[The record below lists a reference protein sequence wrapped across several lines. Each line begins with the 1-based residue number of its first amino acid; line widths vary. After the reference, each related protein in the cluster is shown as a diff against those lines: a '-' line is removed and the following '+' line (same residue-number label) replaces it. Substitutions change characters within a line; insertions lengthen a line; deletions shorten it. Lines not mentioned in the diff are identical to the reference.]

1 MPSVSAMLNEP
12 SHKIRISLGFDLVD
26 VGLLAAL
33 TLVIIC
39 RLAWLIAYFRRMGKR
54 SFKALH
60 VEVFPHAG
68 ETAEEKTERNEAF
81 FAVTVRQEST
91 LLVVGSIVLATW
103 AVLFTTLKTEP
114 SSDVSPLT
122 RNLLL
127 ASSVTLMIARTFF
140 RSAGKE
146 ISFIGT
152 EGATAIGYSA
162 FALALASIL
171 ADLFSLCG
179 TILALIIA
187 ACLVV
192 RELMEA
198 RELVRSY
205 Q

>member
-1 MPSVSAMLNEP
+1 MLNDI
-12 SHKIRISLGFDLVD
+12 SQRLHVSLGFDLMD
-26 VGLLAAL
+26 VWLLFALAA
-33 TLVIIC
+33 VVVC
-39 RLAWLIAYFRRMGKR
+39 RLTWLIAYFRKMGKR

-60 VEVFPHAG
+60 VEVFPRAG
-68 ETAEEKTERNEAF
+68 ETAEQKARRNEDF

-103 AVLFTTLKTEP
+103 AVLFTTLKSAP
-114 SSDVSPLT
+114 SSDVSSLS

-127 ASSVTLMIARTFF
+127 ASSVTFMIARTFF
-140 RSAGKE
+140 RSAGRE
-146 ISFIGT
+146 MSFIGT

-171 ADLFSLCG
+171 ADLFNIG
-179 TILALIIA
+179 GAILALIIA
-187 ACLVV
+187 TCLVV
-192 RELMEA
+192 RELMEV